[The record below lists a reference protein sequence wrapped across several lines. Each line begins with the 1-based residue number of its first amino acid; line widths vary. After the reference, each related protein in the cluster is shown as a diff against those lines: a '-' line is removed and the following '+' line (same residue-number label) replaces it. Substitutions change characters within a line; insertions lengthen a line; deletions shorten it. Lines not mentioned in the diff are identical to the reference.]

1 MTVFNKYINNKT
13 KPFKKKSYYISES
26 GISQSSVN
34 SYINNNYY
42 IINSHNNL
50 NKRINNRDLLDSKRS
65 NDDIINN
72 SKMKNKNRSNKNN
85 INISQ
90 NSFLNHT
97 FSSLIKKNKIYFN
110 KINNKKF
117 KKNNTHNVINNSNKF
132 SLKSK
137 ILKNKNKNDSKR
149 ISFLKSKSKI
159 KNMGEK

>member
-72 SKMKNKNRSNKNN
+72 S
-85 INISQ
+85 
-90 NSFLNHT
+90 
-97 FSSLIKKNKIYFN
+97 
-110 KINNKKF
+110 
-117 KKNNTHNVINNSNKF
+117 
-132 SLKSK
+132 
-137 ILKNKNKNDSKR
+137 
-149 ISFLKSKSKI
+149 
-159 KNMGEK
+159 